1 MITTMP
7 DGTTEIHKLI
17 IGRSLTGISAFA

>member
-17 IGRSLTGISAFA
+17 IGRRHLRSIPG

>member
-1 MITTMP
+1 
-7 DGTTEIHKLI
+7 LI